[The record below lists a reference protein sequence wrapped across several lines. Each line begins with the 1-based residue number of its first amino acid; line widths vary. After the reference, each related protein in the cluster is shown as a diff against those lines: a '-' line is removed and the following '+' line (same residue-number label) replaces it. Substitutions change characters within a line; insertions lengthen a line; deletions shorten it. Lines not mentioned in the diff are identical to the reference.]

1 MILLGHLVFQ
11 SAPRILMR
19 GDQFAVVHHLGSNL
33 FQSAPRIL
41 MRGDIKLLRGKPLPS
56 VSIRAV
62 SAGLKG
68 SQSGRFEG
76 GPGGRQVAPRHTAA
90 PTA

>member
-1 MILLGHLVFQ
+1 MPEGRERGALLVAACLI
-11 SAPRILMR
+11 AAIR
-19 GDQFAVVHHLGSNL
+19 
-33 FQSAPRIL
+33 
-41 MRGDIKLLRGKPLPS
+41 LRGEPIQPS
-56 VSIRAV
+56 PKLRATIYDSVQLAVLVWREIQGHGV